1 MKQQLLRTVST
12 CALVVAMSGAA
23 FAQTGGA
30 GGGSSPG
37 GGGSPSQTQERTP
50 DAGSGSSGR
59 DAAPPSKGR
68 SSGDTVQPK
77 GGATETP
84 SSRQPGSAQRDEDRA
99 APRKQDRTDT
109 RDEQKRSPRA
119 SGESKDDGKRA
130 TDRSSKEQDRT
141 RTGQEQG
148 SQDKDRAQRTGQDR
162 GERGDRTPSGQAE
175 RDRGKDADRQRQ
187 GARESRG
194 GATQLSEQ
202 QRTTVRERFSRA
214 GVQRNR
220 ETNVNFNIRVGASVP
235 RSVTLHA
242 LPADVIEVVPAYR
255 NYRYVYVRD
264 EIVIVDPGS
273 YEVVAVVTTDGGSR
287 AAGVRGR
294 SLTLAPPDRAF
305 VRQHIDRSASIRLG
319 IGGLSIGMAL
329 PQGVALLP
337 MPEVVVERYPD
348 LRDYRYFVYEDDIA
362 VVDPSTDE
370 IVLILND

>member
-12 CALVVAMSGAA
+12 CALVVAMGGAA

-30 GGGSSPG
+30 GGG
-37 GGGSPSQTQERTP
+37 GSQPQTQERQERMP

-59 DAAPPSKGR
+59 DAAPPSQGR
-68 SSGDTVQPK
+68 SGGETVQPK

-84 SSRQPGSAQRDEDRA
+84 SRRQPGSAQRDEDRA

-130 TDRSSKEQDRT
+130 TDRGGKEQDRA
-141 RTGQEQG
+141 RTGQEQRG
-148 SQDKDRAQRTGQDR
+148 QDKDRARTGQDR
-162 GERGDRTPSGQAE
+162 GERGDRAPSGRAE
-175 RDRGKDADRQRQ
+175 RERGKDADRQRQ
-187 GARESRG
+187 GAREGRG

-202 QRTTVRERFSRA
+202 QRTTVRERFTRA

-220 ETNVNFNIRVGASVP
+220 ETNVNFDIRVGASVP

-273 YEVVAVVTTDGGSR
+273 YEVVAVVTTGGGSR

-319 IGGLSIGMAL
+319 IGGLTVGMAL

-370 IVLILND
+370 IVMILND

>member
-12 CALVVAMSGAA
+12 CALVVVMGGAA

-30 GGGSSPG
+30 GGG
-37 GGGSPSQTQERTP
+37 GSPSQTQERQERMP
-50 DAGSGSSGR
+50 DSGSGSSGR
-59 DAAPPSKGR
+59 DAAPPSQGR
-68 SSGDTVQPK
+68 SGGEAVQPK
-77 GGATETP
+77 GGATEAP
-84 SSRQPGSAQRDEDRA
+84 SKRQPGSAQRDEDRA
-99 APRKQDRTDT
+99 SPRKQDRTDT

-119 SGESKDDGKRA
+119 SGETKDDGKRA
-130 TDRSSKEQDRT
+130 TDRGGKEQDRT
-141 RTGQEQG
+141 RTGQEQRG
-148 SQDKDRAQRTGQDR
+148 QDKDRARTGQDR
-162 GERGDRTPSGQAE
+162 G
-175 RDRGKDADRQRQ
+175 GKDADRQRQ
-187 GARESRG
+187 GAREGRG
-194 GATQLSEQ
+194 GSTQLSEQ
-202 QRTTVRERFSRA
+202 QRTNVRERFSRA

-220 ETNVNFNIRVGASVP
+220 ETNVNFDIRVGASVP

-242 LPADVIEVVPAYR
+242 LPSDVIEVVPAYR

-264 EIVIVDPGS
+264 EIVIVDPVS
-273 YEVVAVVTTDGGSR
+273 YEVVAVVTGGGSR

-294 SLTLAPPDRAF
+294 TLTLAPPDRAF

-319 IGGLSIGMAL
+319 IGGLSIGMTL

-337 MPEVVVERYPD
+337 MPEVVVDRYPD